1 MVTIFCESIKIS
13 NHSFH
18 INLVCFVITYVSCRF
33 SWDSLYNMVT
43 CPDFAVIFAVLIIDY
58 KF

>member
-1 MVTIFCESIKIS
+1 MF
-13 NHSFH
+13 
-18 INLVCFVITYVSCRF
+18 LVGFLGTV
-33 SWDSLYNMVT
+33 YNMVT